1 MQVHSLQS
9 YRVTVLVAPP
19 DGENQLGI
27 TSTFGLKAT
36 SFGHAI
42 AAAHAVSKLPVRC
55 VVRQDRGAA

>member
-1 MQVHSLQS
+1 MQLIQS
-9 YRVTVLVAPP
+9 YRVTVQVAPP

-42 AAAHAVSKLPVRC
+42 AAAQAVSRLPVRM
-55 VVRQDRGAA
+55 VYRQDRGQA